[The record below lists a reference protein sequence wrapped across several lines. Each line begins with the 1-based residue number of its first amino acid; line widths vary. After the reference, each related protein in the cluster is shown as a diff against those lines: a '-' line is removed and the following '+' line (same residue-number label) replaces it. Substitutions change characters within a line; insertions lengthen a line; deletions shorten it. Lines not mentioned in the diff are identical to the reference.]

1 MWAPVD
7 AIKQVVCR
15 YAQRDAELGNR
26 AHAWLTFATLDLCD
40 VSHVEIGGV
49 REAFLT

>member
-26 AHAWLTFATLDLCD
+26 AHAWLALAALDLRD
-40 VSHVEIGGV
+40 VSHVEIGGMC
-49 REAFLT
+49 EAFLT